1 VKTTTSANEIRFRT
15 FNARAESIN
24 KKPAF
29 SFSFSSKR
37 CIIPV
42 IGFFEW
48 QHIGPKKIP
57 WYIYHTD
64 NEILSFAGLW
74 DEWVDT
80 SSGELLS
87 TFSIVTTSA
96 NELMAGIHNSAR
108 RMPVI
113 LDQQSEKQWIDL
125 DSDKSIVLQLLKPC
139 PSEILKAY
147 TIGKLIN
154 DKNANRNRPELIKHY
169 SWGSENTLF

>member
-1 VKTTTSANEIRFRT
+1 MDSANEIRFRT

-42 IGFFEW
+42 SGFFEW
-48 QHIGPKKIP
+48 QHIGHQKIP
-57 WYIYHTD
+57 WYIYAAD

-74 DEWVDT
+74 DEWIDT

-87 TFSIVTTSA
+87 TFAIVTTSA
-96 NELMAGIHNSAR
+96 NELMEGIHNSAR

-113 LDQQSEKQWIDL
+113 LDQKSEKQWIDL
-125 DSDKSIVLQLLKPC
+125 ETNKSIVLQLLKPC
-139 PSEILKAY
+139 PSERLKAH
-147 TIGKLIN
+147 TIGTLIN
-154 DKNANRNRPELIKHY
+154 NKTAIKNCPEIIEHHSWNTDK
-169 SWGSENTLF
+169 TLF